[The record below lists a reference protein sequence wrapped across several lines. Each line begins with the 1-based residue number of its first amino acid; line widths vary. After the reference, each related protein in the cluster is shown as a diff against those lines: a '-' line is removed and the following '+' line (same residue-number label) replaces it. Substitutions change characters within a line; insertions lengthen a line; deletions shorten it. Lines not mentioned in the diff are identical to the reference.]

1 MSSQG
6 MGINEAKYYRLHITA
21 LISLIC
27 SLYLSGLP
35 RHSLM
40 ANSISQYKLTT
51 EAISKTVQWQKKL
64 SLQVL
69 YIESPNERLVPQL
82 EPFPGQDVTVG

>member
-40 ANSISQYKLTT
+40 ANMASISQYKLTK
-51 EAISKTVQWQKKL
+51 EAKLQLYNSKKAIPSGIV
-64 SLQVL
+64 
-69 YIESPNERLVPQL
+69 
-82 EPFPGQDVTVG
+82 

>member
-27 SLYLSGLP
+27 SLCLSGLS
-35 RHSLM
+35 RHSVT
-40 ANSISQYKLTT
+40 ANSISQYKLTK
-51 EAISKTVQWQKKL
+51 EDIYKKL
-64 SLQVL
+64 YNSKNKKCLQVFEK
-69 YIESPNERLVPQL
+69 ISTSLVL
-82 EPFPGQDVTVG
+82 